1 MSIKHS
7 LLTLLGEAPLSASEL
22 RAAFEEEMGG
32 LYSLNQGQVSQTLSR
47 LTRDG
52 LVVSHEST
60 SQSGRT
66 VEQYEITNAGVT
78 ELRAWWAEAVE
89 QPEST
94 RDELVIRFALAA
106 RRDPQNFIVLMDTQ
120 RFATLRKLRV
130 LSSEASSMPEAR
142 TAARLNVERRIFE
155 LEGILRWLDR
165 MEALAP
171 PTALATPT
179 SPTSSTTHTPMM
191 TDRTDAQEKTND

>member
-106 RRDPQNFIVLMDTQ
+106 WRDPQNFIVLMDTQ

-130 LSSEASSMPEAR
+130 LSAEASSMPEAR

-155 LEGILRWLDR
+155 LESILRWLDR
-165 MEALAP
+165 IESLAP
-171 PTALATPT
+171 PTKLTSDMQVSGTPVST
-179 SPTSSTTHTPMM
+179 SP
-191 TDRTDAQEKTND
+191 TDAQEKTND

>member
-106 RRDPQNFIVLMDTQ
+106 WRDPQNFIVLMDTQ

-130 LSSEASSMPEAR
+130 LSAEASSMPEAR

-155 LEGILRWLDR
+155 LESILRWLDR
-165 MEALAP
+165 IESLAP
-171 PTALATPT
+171 PTKLTSDMQVSGTPVST
-179 SPTSSTTHTPMM
+179 SP
-191 TDRTDAQEKTND
+191 TDAQEKIDD